1 MIEKEVKHPLTAG
14 RDIACIRSEL
24 ERHFGAPREQAL
36 EVSTWYETST
46 PGGLRRVRLRS
57 GNASTIT
64 YKEAVDAGD
73 QTKTRI
79 EHEVEVSN
87 LDNARNILEKLGFE
101 ETIRY
106 ERFRATY
113 SCGKACV
120 CIDRMPF
127 GDFIEI
133 EGELEEIERVEAEL
147 GLARSDRILESYMDL
162 GRRAAEQGGLDPC
175 IITFAAFGMQTPQ
188 G

>member
-1 MIEKEVKHPLTAG
+1 MIEKEVKHPLTG
-14 RDIACIRSEL
+14 ERDIARIRSEL
-24 ERHFGAPREQAL
+24 ERRFGAPREQAL

-64 YKEAVDAGD
+64 YKAVVDAAD

-79 EHEVEVSN
+79 EHEVEVDN
-87 LDNARNILEKLGFE
+87 LDSARSILEKLGFE

-106 ERFRATY
+106 ERFRETY

-133 EGELEEIERVEAEL
+133 EGELGEIERVEAEL
-147 GLARSDRILESYMDL
+147 GLGRSDRLLERYMDR
-162 GRRAAEQGGLDPC
+162 GRRATEQEGLDPC
-175 IITFAAFGMQTPQ
+175 IITFAAFGMQTPK